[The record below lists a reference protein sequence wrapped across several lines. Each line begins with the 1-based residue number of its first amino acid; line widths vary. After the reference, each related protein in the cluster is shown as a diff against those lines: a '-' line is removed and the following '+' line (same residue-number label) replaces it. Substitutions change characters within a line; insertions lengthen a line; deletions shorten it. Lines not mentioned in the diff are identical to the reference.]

1 MDTTQKIK
9 LFAERVN
16 YEYKKVHNR
25 LILSGYLPD
34 FIFGNKEVGEET
46 YYKPNEDN
54 ITITFSYIEQNKVKL
69 PDKVL
74 DII

>member
-34 FIFGNKEVGEET
+34 FVFGNKEVGEET

-54 ITITFSYIEQNKVKL
+54 ITITFSYIKQSKVKL